1 MKFTTKTDSQ
11 DIQVG
16 TIGLRG
22 GYPFMAGN
30 VNMAL
35 KGDISASHLFGDNRP
50 ESRLFL
56 SHSGDTTLRGGKL
69 DNLFGV
75 GVGVD
80 AQLSKSTTFGL
91 SYQGQYNSD
100 VSSSGINATLKVN
113 F

>member
-1 MKFTTKTDSQ
+1 MKFTTKTDAQ
-11 DIQVG
+11 DIQVA
-16 TIGLRG
+16 TVGLRG

-30 VNMAL
+30 INMAL

-50 ESRLFL
+50 ESRLWL
-56 SHSGDTTLRGGKL
+56 SNSGEASLRGGKL

-75 GVGVD
+75 GLGVD
-80 AQLSKSTTFGL
+80 AQLSKSTTFGI

-100 VSSSGINATLKVN
+100 INSSGINAILKIN